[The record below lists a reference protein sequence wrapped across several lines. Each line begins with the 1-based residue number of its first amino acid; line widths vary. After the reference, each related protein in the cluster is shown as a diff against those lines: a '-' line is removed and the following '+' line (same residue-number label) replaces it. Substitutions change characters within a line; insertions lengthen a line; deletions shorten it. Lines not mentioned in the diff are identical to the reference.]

1 MNIDEEKNKPNENKL
16 SFNQQTCNFV
26 HWISLLE
33 IYCIDIFNEFWTF
46 TYFSNLW
53 RDRRIFD
60 KSSLQEINF
69 GFLDS
74 YDLKNNISSNPM
86 H

>member
-1 MNIDEEKNKPNENKL
+1 MNIDEEKTNQMKTSWVLINKPVNL
-16 SFNQQTCNFV
+16 